1 MKYLIVE
8 KITKRCSSLFRA
20 ARRQANHNPRKP
32 PKTPPRAQL
41 IACDGLPLFAFVALV
56 GGGGGNQGNEEGLLL
71 SWVMYPDS
79 SRRPSERTSVR
90 IAPSRSSRSRR
101 VPKGPPSA
109 RSQKSAQFIVF
120 AKGILNK
127 TGAQIFSKFL
137 RQTGVPE
144 GPRKGP
150 PPPGAK
156 KVHNSSFLQKSFLTI
171 FFTDFF
177 SKF

>member
-1 MKYLIVE
+1 MFL
-8 KITKRCSSLFRA
+8 TFPRRPPSS
-20 ARRQANHNPRKP
+20 QSQPK
-32 PKTPPRAQL
+32 KTPPRAQL

-127 TGAQIFSKFL
+127 TGAQIFF
-137 RQTGVPE
+137 QIFATNGVPE
-144 GPRKGP
+144 GPKRAP
-150 PPPGAK
+150 LRPEQK
-156 KVHNSSFLQKSFLTI
+156 K
-171 FFTDFF
+171 
-177 SKF
+177 